1 MAIVHHITDFSD
13 PALDVY
19 ARLTENQ
26 LLNRADP
33 ENALFIAESPLVIG
47 RALDARCEPVSFLM
61 ERQHVEGKGCE
72 LLARC
77 RADIPVYAAEES
89 VLAQLTGFHLTR
101 GMLCAMRRPAL
112 RSVEDVCRGARRVVV
127 LENVM
132 NPTNIGAIFRSA
144 AALGMDA
151 VLLTS
156 AGSDPLYRRAS
167 RVSMGNVFLI
177 PWTYL
182 PEGGDWTQ
190 LLRGLGFRTVAMAL
204 RDDSVRLDDPRLAKE
219 PKLAIVMGTEGDGL
233 ASSTIASCDYTVKIP
248 MYHGVDSLNV
258 AAASA
263 VAFYELGLPPLK
275 GKEN

>member
-1 MAIVHHITDFSD
+1 MANIIEIHDFSD

-33 ENALFIAESPLVIG
+33 DNALFVAESPLVIG
-47 RALDARCEPVSFLM
+47 RALDALCEPVSFLM
-61 ERQHVEGKGCE
+61 ERQHIVGKGRE
-72 LLARC
+72 ILARC
-77 RADIPVYAAEES
+77 RRDIPVYTADES
-89 VLAQLTGFHLTR
+89 VLTRLTGFHLTR
-101 GMLCAMRRPAL
+101 GMLCAMKRPKL
-112 RSVEDVCRGARRVVV
+112 PSVEDVCRGARRVAV

-151 VLLTS
+151 VLLTT

-177 PWTYL
+177 PWAYL
-182 PEGGDWTQ
+182 PESGEWTQ
-190 LLRGLGFRTVAMAL
+190 LLRELGFRTVAMAL
-204 RDDSVRLDDPRLAKE
+204 RSDSVRLDDPCLASE

-263 VAFYELGLPPLK
+263 VAFYELGLPPLNE
-275 GKEN
+275 KEN

>member
-1 MAIVHHITDFSD
+1 MASIIEIQNFSD
-13 PALDVY
+13 PALDLY

-47 RALDARCEPVSFLM
+47 RALDAGCKPVSFLM
-61 ERQHVEGKGCE
+61 ERQHIEGKGRE
-72 LLARC
+72 ILARC
-77 RADIPVYAAEES
+77 CQDVPVYTAEES

-101 GMLCAMRRPAL
+101 GMLCTMRRPKL
-112 RSVEDVCRGARRVVV
+112 PSVEEVCRSARRIVV

-151 VLLTS
+151 VLLTT

-182 PEGGDWTQ
+182 PEEGDWTQ
-190 LLRGLGFRTVAMAL
+190 LLRSFGFRTVAMAL
-204 RDDSVRLDDPRLAKE
+204 RDDSVRLDDPRLAAE
-219 PKLAIVMGTEGDGL
+219 EKLAIVMGTEGDGL
-233 ASSTIASCDYTVKIP
+233 ASTTIASCDYTVKIP

-263 VAFYELGLPPLK
+263 VAFYELGLPPPNE
-275 GKEN
+275 KED

>member
-26 LLNRADP
+26 LLHRADP

-47 RALDARCEPVSFLM
+47 RALDAHCEPVSFLM
-61 ERQHVEGKGCE
+61 ERQHVDGKGRE

-101 GMLCAMRRPAL
+101 GMLCAMRRPKL

-182 PEGGDWTQ
+182 SEGEDWTQ
-190 LLRGLGFRTVAMAL
+190 LLRALGFRTVAMAL
-204 RDDSVRLDDPRLAKE
+204 RNDSVRLDDPRLAKE

-263 VAFYELGLPPLK
+263 VAFYELGLPPLNE
-275 GKEN
+275 KEN

>member
-1 MAIVHHITDFSD
+1 MAKIYDITDFSA
-13 PALDVY
+13 PELDVY

-26 LLNRADP
+26 LVNRADP
-33 ENALFIAESPLVIG
+33 ANALFIAESPLVIG
-47 RALDARCEPVSFLM
+47 RALDAGCEPVSFLM
-61 ERQHVEGKGCE
+61 ERRHIEGKARDI
-72 LLARC
+72 LARC
-77 RADIPVYAAEES
+77 PDDIPVYAAELE
-89 VLAQLTGFHLTR
+89 VLTQLTGFHLTR

-112 RSVEDVCRGARRVVV
+112 PSVAELCTNAARVAV

-151 VLLTS
+151 VLLTT

-182 PEGGDWTQ
+182 PESGDWTQ

-204 RDDSVRLDDPRLAKE
+204 RNDSVRLDDPRLAAE
-219 PKLAIVMGTEGDGL
+219 EKLAIVMGTEGDGL
-233 ASSTIASCDYTVKIP
+233 ASSTIASCDYTVRIP

-263 VAFYELGLPPLK
+263 VAFYELGLPPLNE
-275 GKEN
+275 KED

>member
-1 MAIVHHITDFSD
+1 MANIIEIHDFSD

-33 ENALFIAESPLVIG
+33 DNALFVAESPLVIG
-47 RALDARCEPVSFLM
+47 RALDAGCEPVSFLM
-61 ERQHVEGKGCE
+61 ERQHTQGKGRE
-72 LLARC
+72 ILARC
-77 RADIPVYAAEES
+77 CQDIPVYTADAS
-89 VLAQLTGFHLTR
+89 VLTQLTGFHLTR
-101 GMLCAMRRPAL
+101 GMLCAMRRPKL
-112 RSVEDVCRGARRVVV
+112 QSVEDVCRDARRVVV

-151 VLLTS
+151 VLLTT

-182 PEGGDWTQ
+182 PESGDWTQ

-204 RDDSVRLDDPRLAKE
+204 RNDSVRLDDPRLAAE
-219 PKLAIVMGTEGDGL
+219 EKLAIVMGTEGDGL
-233 ASSTIASCDYTVKIP
+233 ASSTIASCDYTVRIP

-263 VAFYELGLPPLK
+263 VAFYEPGLPPLNE
-275 GKEN
+275 KED